1 MHEWYCCPSCSLAE
15 QYMRSAKPST
25 VNKVNESAI
34 YWRAVVRQNSA
45 SQNERVMYQRTVTYE
60 QRFPVETLYCTSDIV
75 QGSMAYNGTAHR
87 NHQAASPDAE
97 ATDGRLSDF
106 ELEQIQHCYRSQK
119 TSVYV
124 ASCLAN
130 LYFSRTDQQGN
141 PVTWELSS
149 CGVPVL
155 ILDKGESR
163 ARTTRQLQI
172 ILAEKGTG
180 FALWR
185 DKIDNLSQ
193 YKCPGEEASFQTMYL
208 SYDHREMIG
217 LSFDREDAAQEF
229 FETVSDLCADPKNIS
244 LSMPKLSKKK
254 SRSKSRKAS
263 KTPDKRRLA
272 KSEISSPIC
281 FQHITS
287 VDVMDREKLNSL
299 SSLVHTLSLDVS
311 SVESASTSGT
321 SSSNSITSSHL

>member
-1 MHEWYCCPSCSLAE
+1 M
-15 QYMRSAKPST
+15 
-25 VNKVNESAI
+25 
-34 YWRAVVRQNSA
+34 
-45 SQNERVMYQRTVTYE
+45 MYSSYQKHYPT
-60 QRFPVETLYCTSDIV
+60 ETLYCTSDIV
-75 QGSMAYNGTAHR
+75 KGTMAYNEEL
-87 NHQAASPDAE
+87 SPE
-97 ATDGRLSDF
+97 EGRLTDF
-106 ELEQIQHCYRSQK
+106 EVDQIEHCYRSQK

-124 ASCLAN
+124 ARCLAN
-130 LYFSRTDQQGN
+130 LYFTRADQRGN
-141 PVTWELSS
+141 PVAWELSS

-155 ILDKGESR
+155 ILDRGESK
-163 ARTTRQLQI
+163 ARSTRQLQI

-217 LSFDREDAAQEF
+217 FSFDLEGAAQDF

-254 SRSKSRKAS
+254 SSKSKKS
-263 KTPDKRRLA
+263 KTPEKRRVV
-272 KSEISSPIC
+272 KSEISTPIC
-281 FQHITS
+281 FQHVTS

-299 SSLVHTLSLDVS
+299 SSLVQTLSLDVS

>member
-1 MHEWYCCPSCSLAE
+1 MSTNKQINIGSSSLITIITE
-15 QYMRSAKPST
+15 CTMYH
-25 VNKVNESAI
+25 
-34 YWRAVVRQNSA
+34 RAVA
-45 SQNERVMYQRTVTYE
+45 YE
-60 QRFPVETLYCTSDIV
+60 QRLPVETLYCTSDIV
-75 QGSMAYNGTAHR
+75 RGSMAYNDNTHE
-87 NHQAASPDAE
+87 HSHAASPDTDVAE
-97 ATDGRLSDF
+97 GRLSDF
-106 ELEQIQHCYRSQK
+106 ELEQIEHCYRSQK

-130 LYFSRTDQQGN
+130 LYFTRTDQQGN

-163 ARTTRQLQI
+163 ARTIRQLQI
-172 ILAEKGTG
+172 VLAEKGTG

-185 DKIDNLSQ
+185 DKIDNLSL

-217 LSFDREDAAQEF
+217 LSFDLEEAAQEF
-229 FETVSDLCADPKNIS
+229 YETVSDLCADPKNIS

-254 SRSKSRKAS
+254 SKSKGKKATKAS
-263 KTPDKRRLA
+263 IKRRVT

-281 FQHITS
+281 FQHVTS

-299 SSLVHTLSLDVS
+299 CSLVHTLSLDVS